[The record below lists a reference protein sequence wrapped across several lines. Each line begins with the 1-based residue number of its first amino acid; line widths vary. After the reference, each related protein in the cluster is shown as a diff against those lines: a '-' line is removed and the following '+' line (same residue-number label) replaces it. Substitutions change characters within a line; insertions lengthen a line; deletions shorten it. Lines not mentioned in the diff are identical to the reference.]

1 MNYFSR
7 LKFVGLM
14 LLALP
19 LAFSSCK
26 DTDEDALNEIRISN
40 LKQLA
45 ELQNQLGDLAQKIS
59 ALEQSGQTPSVSIDP
74 VTKHW
79 IINGEDTGIVAE
91 GQDGQSG
98 ATPNISID
106 PETKHWLVNGEDTGI
121 LAEAQV
127 NYPTIDPVTKHW
139 IINGVDTGIV
149 AEGKNGQDG
158 TTPEV
163 NITIDP
169 VTKHWIV
176 NGVDTG
182 VVAEGQNGTTPT
194 VSIVI
199 DPTTKHWIVNG
210 EDTGVVAEGQNG
222 MTPTIS
228 IDPET
233 KNWVINGADTGIK
246 AEGMD
251 GTTPTISID
260 PDTKNWIINGV
271 DTGIKAEGKDGQDG
285 ASGSGSGSNI
295 VRIDPV
301 TKHWIINGIDTGI
314 VAEGKNGADGANGK
328 SAFEIALAG
337 GFIGTQAEWLES
349 LKGANGT
356 NAPVISAINIIG
368 DQLIFSF
375 SDGSMKSVT
384 LPGISGGSGG
394 SESYNHEDLEYAAKI
409 AKEVA
414 EAFFGTSEGLT
425 DAQIATLSD
434 KIKGAL
440 TKLETYIN
448 NLKERATSISVEGV
462 HNQVF
467 GMIKSGLGVQTNMLM
482 GFYGSIEKGYKFP
495 TTSVAY
501 YANTDVILN
510 TEYVDLNTERVRAED
525 IYPEKLGTAYI
536 TINPAQVDFTGVDVN
551 LSNTQGQ
558 SNGIV
563 MSNIRK
569 SDKVLKMGY
578 TPTRAAAGT
587 GFYEVDAMVDDA
599 EAVEKI
605 EIDVNEILDIA
616 KSAKDAEGTI
626 SSMASALQTVTRAF
640 STQAYALKIEQSDD
654 LATADG
660 VKHTVNSPYNIQAAL
675 LRPVGYQATDML
687 PSSLPG
693 YNKVINLTNS
703 VINRLVKK
711 LQNNSD
717 LIRFQQ
723 TLENLTDIEQ
733 IHFSIEPGQGNL
745 IDTTFYVNID
755 ITMEKPIEV
764 TVPINTSTT
773 IEVKDTIQVKDGSGN
788 VIGEGEVNLSKP
800 VEINDT
806 VTVRD
811 TISITY
817 HDVKEITFTISQSAL
832 ADLYQSLNNEVN
844 DAIAPINDMLES
856 VNSAVSQG
864 LSLIRKM
871 RDPSLAGTIQD
882 EVTSI
887 IDRVWNKLDAIY
899 SSIESRFELAM
910 LLNAGGKTSIVG
922 QGLNNPTVVNATS
935 FTAVLTNFNGEIL
948 VPAYK
953 KHLCVTNAWGVADKR
968 GACDAVNAS
977 INKVIPGSQQKLNVS
992 GLKSGVTYEF
1002 SYSGLDYSGKQLT
1015 RKYYVKCK

>member
-45 ELQNQLGDLAQKIS
+45 ELQNQLGTLAQKVN
-59 ALEQSGQTPSVSIDP
+59 ALEQSGQTASVSIDP

-79 IINGEDTGIVAE
+79 IINGKDTGIVAE
-91 GQDGQSG
+91 GKDGEQG
-98 ATPNISID
+98 ATPTITID
-106 PETKHWLVNGEDTGI
+106 PATKCWVVNGVNTGVV
-121 LAEAQV
+121 AEAQV

-194 VSIVI
+194 
-199 DPTTKHWIVNG
+199 
-210 EDTGVVAEGQNG
+210 
-222 MTPTIS
+222 IS
-228 IDPET
+228 IDPNT
-233 KNWVINGADTGIK
+233 KTWIINGTDTGIK
-246 AEGMD
+246 AEGTD

-260 PDTKNWIINGV
+260 PTTKTWVINGVDTGITAEGMNGTTPTISIDPTTKHWIINGV
-271 DTGIKAEGKDGQDG
+271 DTGIKAEGKDGLDG
-285 ASGSGSGSNI
+285 SSGSGSSTTI
-295 VRIDPV
+295 VRIDPN

-314 VAEGKNGADGANGK
+314 KAEGKDGNNGINGK
-328 SAFEIALAG
+328 SAYEIAVAN
-337 GFIGTQAEWLES
+337 GFIGTEAEWLET
-349 LKGANGT
+349 LKGANGSD
-356 NAPVISAINIIG
+356 APVITSIVRVGNQLVFYFSSG
-368 DQLIFSF
+368 DTIAV
-375 SDGSMKSVT
+375 D
-384 LPGISGGSGG
+384 LPSISGGSGSYDH
-394 SESYNHEDLEYAAKI
+394 SELETAAKI
-409 AKEVA
+409 AFEVA
-414 EAFFGTSEGLT
+414 EAFYGKKDLSE
-425 DAQIATLSD
+425 AEIAGLSD
-434 KIKGAL
+434 KIKNAL
-440 TKLETYIN
+440 DTLQKYIN
-448 NLKERATSISVEGV
+448 NLKERATSISVDGV

-467 GMIKSGLGVQTNMLM
+467 GMLKSAMGVQTNMLL
-482 GFYGSIEKGYKFP
+482 GFYGSISDDIPFP
-495 TTSVAY
+495 STNPAY
-501 YANTDVILN
+501 YANTDIMLN
-510 TEYVDLNTERVRAED
+510 TEYVTLNDEFVYAED

-536 TINPAQVDFTGVDVN
+536 TINPAQVDFTGVDIN

-563 MSNIRK
+563 MSTIRK

-578 TPTRAAAGT
+578 TPTRATGT
-587 GFYEVDAMVDDA
+587 GFYEVDALVDDPD
-599 EAVEKI
+599 AVEKI

-616 KSAKDAEGTI
+616 KSAKNAEGTI
-626 SSMASALQTVTRAF
+626 SSMASALQTVARSF

-660 VKHTVNSPYNIQAAL
+660 VKHTVNSPYSIQAAL
-675 LRPVGYQATDML
+675 FRPIGYQATDML

-723 TLENLTDIEQ
+723 TLENLKDIEQ
-733 IHFSIEPGQGNL
+733 IHFSIEPGEGTL
-745 IDTTFYVNID
+745 IDTTFNVNID
-755 ITMEKPIEV
+755 IELKEPVEI
-764 TVPINTSTT
+764 TVPINVKDTV
-773 IEVKDTIQVKDGSGN
+773 EVKDVNGN
-788 VIGEGEVNLSKP
+788 VIGTGEVNISKD
-800 VEINDT
+800 VDIKDS
-806 VTVRD
+806 
-811 TISITY
+811 ISISY
-817 HDVKEITFTISQSAL
+817 HDAKTITFTISQSAL
-832 ADLYQSLNNEVN
+832 SDLYQSLNTEVN
-844 DAIAPINDMLES
+844 GAIAPINDMIDS
-856 VNSAVSQG
+856 VNDAISQG
-864 LSLIRKM
+864 LSLINKM
-871 RDPSLAGTIQD
+871 RDPSLTGTIQD

-887 IDRVWNKLDAIY
+887 IDRIWNKLDAIY

-910 LLNAGGKTSIVG
+910 LLNTSSQTSIVG
-922 QGLNNPTVVNATS
+922 QALSNPTVVNSTS

-953 KHLCVTNAWGVADKR
+953 KHLCVTNVWGVAESAKR
-968 GACDAVNAS
+968 ATCDAVNAS
-977 INKVIPGSQQKLNVS
+977 INKVIDGSQQKVEVT